1 MKMLAL
7 LLTITAMTLAQSPG
21 PWTVLNPY
29 PTGNTL
35 YIGSAPSENKYAV
48 VSAQGEL
55 FMTTDGGVNW
65 TQQVLP
71 GDGIYRSLYFLDN
84 NLGWAAGALNGKF
97 SRTTDGGL
105 TWIPI
110 TIGPDTTKYDIHF
123 ISATTGWSVGFNGFI
138 IKTTDGGTSWF
149 SQTNTSVTNK
159 TLYGV
164 FATDAN
170 TIYVSGNS
178 DAFIKS
184 TDGGTTWAQMPLP
197 ALGNTT
203 EFRGIYF
210 PPTGTGLTGFVVGHR
225 TRILKTTDGG
235 ASWNAVLNAGG
246 TTQLWSIHFNSQGV
260 GLASGASGLVYRSTD
275 MGSTW
280 SQVSGLNTSVIYY
293 NVRFSSDNVAYL
305 AGGSGYMYKST
316 DAGATWQPL
325 NRRFTSSRLKDIAF
339 HTDHLTGWV
348 VGASGYVAKST
359 DGGFSFTPLTSGS
372 SLELNEVSVPSAN
385 HAYIAAYESKVVRT
399 TDGGAT
405 FTELLTGLP
414 STTQLLA
421 IDFVTPLTGYTAG
434 TNGAVAKTTDGGNT
448 WTNVSIPASTSLLWD
463 MDFVDEDFGWI
474 AGTGEKIYATTN
486 GGQTWTEQL
495 SNGGLGTYGI
505 SFANKFTGVAGGTGG
520 NTFYTTNGGLNWF
533 PAETPPGQTVWGI
546 HIVESPTGT
555 FAMAACASGYAYI
568 STDGGKVWAPE
579 PRYTISTFDD
589 VWMTDAAHAW
599 ISGNSGIVMGYYEPS
614 NVPVELTSFTGSA
627 TGFDIT
633 LQWTTATEQNS
644 KEFRVERS
652 FNKSG
657 WTSAATLAGSGT
669 TAEPRSYIYT
679 DKNLA
684 PGSYRYRLIQTDY
697 NGEEKIYPLDQEYE
711 IGVTSY
717 SLEQNYPNPFNP
729 ATTIT
734 YSIPFSGHVTVA
746 VYDITGKK
754 IRDLVNKATEAG
766 RHTIEFSG
774 EELSSGIYFVR
785 MTAGEYSSIIKMTML
800 K

>member
-1 MKMLAL
+1 MKFFAL
-7 LLTITAMTLAQSPG
+7 LLSFYFSLTAQTNN
-21 PWTVLNPY
+21 PWSVLNPY

-138 IKTTDGGTSWF
+138 IKTTDGGSSWF
-149 SQTNTSVTNK
+149 SQSNTAVTTR

-164 FATDAN
+164 YATDVN
-170 TIYVSGNS
+170 TVYVSGS
-178 DAFIKS
+178 TDALIKS
-184 TDGGTTWAQMPLP
+184 TDGGTTWAQMSLP
-197 ALGNTT
+197 ALGTT
-203 EFRGIYF
+203 TDFRGIYF
-210 PPTGTGLTGFVVGHR
+210 PPSGTGLTGFVVGHR

-235 ASWNAVLNAGG
+235 ATWNAVLNAGG

-280 SQVSGLNTSVIYY
+280 SQISGLNTSVIYY

-348 VGASGYVAKST
+348 VGSNGYVAKST
-359 DGGFSFTPLTSGS
+359 DGGYSFTPLTSGS
-372 SLELNEVSVPSAN
+372 ALELNEVSVPSAN

-405 FTELLTGLP
+405 FSELLTGLP
-414 STTQLLA
+414 TTTQLLA
-421 IDFVTPLTGYTAG
+421 IDFVTPLIGYTAG
-434 TNGAVAKTTDGGNT
+434 TNGAVAKTTDGGAT
-448 WTNVSIPASTSLLWD
+448 WQDVSIAGSTSLLWD
-463 MDFVDEDFGWI
+463 MDFVDPDYGWI
-474 AGTGEKIYATTN
+474 AGTGEKIYGTTN
-486 GGQTWTEQL
+486 GGLNWTEQL

-533 PAETPPGQTVWGI
+533 PAQTPPAQTVWGI
-546 HIVESPTGT
+546 HIVESPSGT
-555 FAMAACASGYAYI
+555 FAMTACASGYAYI
-568 STDGGKVWAPE
+568 STDGGKVWTAE

-614 NVPVELTSFTGSA
+614 NVPVEITSFTGSVS
-627 TGFDIT
+627 GFDVT
-633 LQWTTATEQNS
+633 LQWNTATEQNN
-644 KEFRVERS
+644 KEFRIERS

-657 WTSAATLAGSGT
+657 WITAGTLAGAGSS
-669 TAEPRSYIYT
+669 AEPVSYIYT

-684 PGSYRYRLIQTDY
+684 PGAYHYRLVQTDFD
-697 NGEEKIYPLDQEYE
+697 GSKKIYQLEQELTTS
-711 IGVTSY
+711 VTDY
-717 SLEQNYPNPFNP
+717 ALEQNYPNPFNP
-729 ATTIT
+729 ATLLT
-734 YSIPFSGHVTVA
+734 YTIPFGGHVTLT

-754 IRDLVNKATEAG
+754 IQDLVNQVMTSG
-766 RHTIEFSG
+766 RHTVEFSG
-774 EELSSGIYFVR
+774 EGLSTGVYLIR
-785 MTAGEYSSIIKMTML
+785 MQAGQHNSIIKATLL